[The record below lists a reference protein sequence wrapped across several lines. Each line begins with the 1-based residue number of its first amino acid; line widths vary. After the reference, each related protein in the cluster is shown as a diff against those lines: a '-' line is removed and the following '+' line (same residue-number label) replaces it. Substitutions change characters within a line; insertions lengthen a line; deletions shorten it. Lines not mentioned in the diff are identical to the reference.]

1 MSKIANQ
8 RSDPPVILS
17 LVDTSK
23 STMRMLFEV
32 WYALWHE
39 AHH

>member
-1 MSKIANQ
+1 MRRGSNQ
-8 RSDPPVILS
+8 VAEQPVIVS

-23 STMRMLFEV
+23 STIRMLFEL
-32 WYALWHE
+32 WYTMRHE

>member
-1 MSKIANQ
+1 MSKSVK
-8 RSDPPVILS
+8 RPSDPPVILS

-23 STMRMLFEV
+23 STIRMLFEV
-32 WYALWHE
+32 WNALRRE